1 LTSRACPPTIT
12 PPSDPSGPTSSSET
26 DPSRTDKGA
35 HAHGVISYILQSLL
49 LQARPVVQDLAA
61 AYVSGLPDDRRQ
73 RAEEAL
79 YSRLTATMRERDR
92 LQKERN
98 AYRAALVEAARHVGA
113 LVELVRDEAKEP
125 E

>member
-1 LTSRACPPTIT
+1 MADPIDTERKAREALDAVTAERDHLRAKLDEIT
-12 PPSDPSGPTSSSET
+12 
-26 DPSRTDKGA
+26 
-35 HAHGVISYILQSLL
+35 L
-49 LQARPVVQDLAA
+49 VQDLAA